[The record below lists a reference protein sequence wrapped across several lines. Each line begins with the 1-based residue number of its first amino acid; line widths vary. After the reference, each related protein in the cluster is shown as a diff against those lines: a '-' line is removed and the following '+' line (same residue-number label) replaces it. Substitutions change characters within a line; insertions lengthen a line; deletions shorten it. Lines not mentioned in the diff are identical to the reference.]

1 MTIRRLRLSC
11 VLAIVFIRLLLF
23 WMVQVASMTIPPP
36 WTPSTVKLHGVS
48 HAYPDSFWRK
58 MTSSVPRRKFSLE
71 DVTWTFD
78 SNHLHLLTGVS
89 SSGKSTILRLI
100 ASTEDPV
107 AGRLCVS
114 TIANDDDTE
123 SYRSDDQHA
132 RPVILDTRPS
142 YRESDS
148 IADIWRGRQRVRSQ
162 DDDDIYH
169 EFLST
174 LLQLP
179 LQSKVSELSTSQVYM
194 CRLGEA
200 CLDSSI
206 VVDVRNVL
214 ADEEPTM
221 SMLPAPI
228 LLLDEWLD
236 AETTTVVQSIQK
248 ALQTLMGAGAVVIC
262 VTHKPERF
270 DTRNLCR
277 IALSQGKVIST
288 TVYD

>member
-1 MTIRRLRLSC
+1 MTIRSLRLSC
-11 VLAIVFIRLLLF
+11 VLATVFIRSSPF
-23 WMVQVASMTIPPP
+23 WLVQVVSMTIPPP
-36 WTPSTVKLHGVS
+36 WTPSTVTLHGVS

-206 VVDVRNVL
+206 FGDATDVKT
-214 ADEEPTM
+214 DEAKIK
-221 SMLPAPI
+221 SFVPAPI
-228 LLLDEWLD
+228 LLIDEWLD
-236 AETTTVVQSIQK
+236 AEPTTVVQSVQK
-248 ALQTLMGAGAVVIC
+248 ALQSLVASGAVVIC

-270 DTRNLCR
+270 HNSHLCR
-277 IALSQGKVIST
+277 IVLSRGKVISR
-288 TVYD
+288 TVCD